1 MFTNEGK
8 KVKIYLEV
16 MILNLK
22 LFGREISIKP
32 IYLLVGI
39 LCAIIIFAFFVPAN
53 KAIIIE
59 GNVSA
64 TKKPVETPS
73 SMIKVYICGEV
84 IHPGV
89 YSVTQG
95 TIVFDALKLAGGIT
109 SKGSKA
115 FNLAWQIQENLMLR
129 IPSKRATIDF
139 PIVTT
144 GIDFENLPVIEQ
156 PKNSALNNISK
167 ININSA
173 SANQLMELPGVGEST
188 ANKIISYRNEN
199 RFDKIE
205 DIMNVAGIGEKKFE
219 DMKEYISTK

>member
-1 MFTNEGK
+1 M
-8 KVKIYLEV
+8 
-16 MILNLK
+16 NLK

-32 IYLLVGI
+32 IYLLVAI
-39 LCAIIIFAFFVPAN
+39 LCVVIIFAVFVPPN

-59 GNVSA
+59 GNVPV

-84 IHPGV
+84 VHPGV

-95 TIVFDALKLAGGIT
+95 TIVFDALKFAGGIT

-129 IPSKRATIDF
+129 IPKRGVDENY

-144 GIDFENLPVIEQ
+144 GIDFENLPVIDQ
-156 PKNSALNNISK
+156 SKSPAMNNTSK

-173 SANQLMELPGVGEST
+173 DASQLMELPGVGEST
-188 ANKIISYRNEN
+188 ANKIIIYRKEK
-199 RFDKIE
+199 RFEKIE
-205 DIMNVAGIGEKKFE
+205 DLMNVSGIGEKKFE
-219 DMKEYISTK
+219 DLKERISVK